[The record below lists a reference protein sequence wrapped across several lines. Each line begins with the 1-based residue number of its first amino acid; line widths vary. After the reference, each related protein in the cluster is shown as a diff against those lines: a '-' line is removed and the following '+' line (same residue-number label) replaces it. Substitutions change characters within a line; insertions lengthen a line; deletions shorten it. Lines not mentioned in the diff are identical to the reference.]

1 MDRKHSVILLLVARA
16 ASPIDLAPLSKL
28 RAVSLARPP
37 ESRLI
42 AAKLDDSHVAIWK
55 WKEATMGDGAGAAC
69 TGVERALAERV
80 KAATGGEAIVLSTC
94 ARLDVYSYADAD
106 KDLAAIV
113 AEDIGGAATTW
124 RAARLFAPRYDG
136 RVEPILAS
144 RCGADAARHVFEVAC
159 FAGLERCEFDPFDS
173 HQAHVVKQIKAAFDD
188 AARDG
193 GPCGTRLSALLR
205 LALETGKAARD
216 GKSVRAINTLRGKAL
231 DAVALATARQEV
243 AAAVEER
250 VLEPAVLKAAEAHA
264 ALDAGPRL
272 KELSEL
278 ADAAVAEA
286 IRSAPSAA
294 SREADLTRA
303 ARKAL
308 HGPLMRVRAGEAVLA
323 EDASN
328 DVRAAVAEALATSVL

>member
-1 MDRKHSVILLLVARA
+1 MDKMHRLTLALLVVAQA
-16 ASPIDLAPLSKL
+16 LDLAPLSKL

-42 AAKLDDSHVAIWK
+42 AGKLDDSHVALWK

-94 ARLDVYSYADAD
+94 ARLDVYSFSDAD

-113 AEDIGGAATTW
+113 SSDIGGAATAW
-124 RAARLFAPRYDG
+124 RAARLFAPRYAAP
-136 RVEPILAS
+136 VEPTLAS
-144 RCGADAARHVFEVAC
+144 RSGADAARHVFEVAC

-188 AARDG
+188 AARNN

-250 VLEPAVLKAAEAHA
+250 VLEPAVLKAAEAYA

-272 KELSEL
+272 RELSLL

-323 EDASN
+323 EDASA
-328 DVRAAVAEALATSVL
+328 DVRAAVAEALATAV